1 MSKRVRDHEG
11 VVASIRRAIEVS
23 PESSWRVSWH
33 GPRDLPGCCR

>member
-11 VVASIRRAIEVS
+11 VVASIRTAIEVS
-23 PESSWRVSWH
+23 PESSWRVGWH

>member
-11 VVASIRRAIEVS
+11 VVASIRRVIGVS

-33 GPRDLPGCCR
+33 CLRGLLRCR